1 MSRSRIITLL
11 SSTLILVGLVGPGLA
26 AGAAPTIDRMEI
38 DDDFEDEEL
47 TQACDVAVNTTVRGH
62 IILRTFPGENTGVAE
77 VRTINLGFKATA
89 DGRTFRFRDVGVDV
103 TRIEPD
109 GTLVLYV
116 VGQVPFEFAGALKID
131 LETGD
136 AILEPRDR
144 SEWQLQKACSVLTGA

>member
-1 MSRSRIITLL
+1 MA
-11 SSTLILVGLVGPGLA
+11 V
-26 AGAAPTIDRMEI
+26 
-38 DDDFEDEEL
+38 DDTFADEEL
-47 TQACDVAVNTTVRGH
+47 TENCGVAVTTTVRGH
-62 IILRTFPGENTGVAE
+62 IILRTFPGADPGVAA
-77 VRTINLGFKATA
+77 VRTINLGFTATA

-109 GTLVLYV
+109 GTLVLQV